1 MIYGNV
7 LLMQDDKAGAMKQFE
22 IYVKDNP
29 TDPAGYDQIIRI
41 ALADQDL
48 EKIKEVTIEA
58 LKHLPQEPQ
67 FYFYLGAAHYQQGN
81 YKEALRVF
89 EEGLNKAIINNPLL
103 ESDFYGQIGDLNY
116 FLGNKEAAF
125 QSYEKALKFE
135 STESDG
141 FKQLQLLSVV
151 RKEGSR

>member
-7 LLMQDDKAGAMKQFE
+7 LLLQDDKAGAMKQFE

-29 TDPAGYDQIIRI
+29 SDPAGYDQIIRI

-89 EEGLNKAIINNPLL
+89 EEGLNKAIINNPC
-103 ESDFYGQIGDLNY
+103 
-116 FLGNKEAAF
+116 
-125 QSYEKALKFE
+125 
-135 STESDG
+135 
-141 FKQLQLLSVV
+141 
-151 RKEGSR
+151 